1 MPTVTVNLFSDT
13 LLLISFFFLLCFS
26 VTSFLTAEAKSIS
39 LLTGK
44 EIRKISSVA
53 LTNANK
59 SDEHFFSGDI
69 GMKNEMNDGYF
80 NYLPTN
86 HQKFLL
92 YWDLA
97 LGSSWAENS
106 KTKSIQLEKIQ
117 DQSIKRLVPQSCVI
131 K

>member
-1 MPTVTVNLFSDT
+1 
-13 LLLISFFFLLCFS
+13 
-26 VTSFLTAEAKSIS
+26 
-39 LLTGK
+39 
-44 EIRKISSVA
+44 
-53 LTNANK
+53 
-59 SDEHFFSGDI
+59 
-69 GMKNEMNDGYF
+69 MKNEMNDGYF

-97 LGSSWAENS
+97 LGSPWAENS